1 MAAKQSRKQ
10 TPELNSIDEVWKFYN
25 LSTYWPD
32 ALACYFYNCG
42 VRDDAR
48 AGFFVFRPH
57 HDDKGDR
64 QPRAGLIGNQCAA
77 TPDNGEIPTEYS
89 CEKP

>member
-1 MAAKQSRKQ
+1 MRWHAIAIIAACAM
-10 TPELNSIDEVWKFYN
+10 I
-25 LSTYWPD
+25 
-32 ALACYFYNCG
+32 AL
-42 VRDDAR
+42 

-64 QPRAGLIGNQCAA
+64 RPRAGLIGNQCAA